1 MKNRFW
7 KTLAIIAGLLIIGA
21 GIYFGV
27 KYIVND
33 IQKKG
38 ADRAANENRVI
49 LQEETAQTEK
59 AQTAANENTVLTPA
73 PDITSTQISSG
84 TVLVDVSEIV
94 ENVMPS
100 VVSIVDTVEYKQSQ
114 TYNPYNYFFGGGKSS
129 SQTQE
134 LPYSGSGVIVGSRDG
149 RLLIVT
155 NAHVVNNEETTSAY
169 TITSKELTVT
179 FVDGTSADAV
189 VLGMDTE
196 ADLAVIYVE
205 LGKLSDET
213 KSAIKTAVIGNSDEI
228 KIGAGVIAI
237 GNALGYGQSVTTGII
252 SAKDRQVTIDNITRS
267 LMQTD
272 AAINPGNSG
281 GGLFDAQGR
290 LIGINSA
297 KTSSTSVE
305 GMGFAIPITSAQA
318 IIEDLMNKEVVAEED
333 RGYLGVSG
341 STVPDNYIAQYGYPA
356 GVVVNNIVADSP
368 AEKAGLQYYDIIT
381 EVNGKPVTSMDSL
394 KKEINSYKAGTTVE
408 LTVMRPEGRNFREM
422 KAEATLVTYEEIS
435 GNLPEEAPENVP
447 ETEEA
452 PETDEDENPFQSI
465 WDWFF
470 NH

>member
-7 KTLAIIAGLLIIGA
+7 KTLAIIAGVLIIGA

-38 ADRAANENRVI
+38 SDRTAENRVT
-49 LQEETAQTEK
+49 LQDEPTQTESLSV
-59 AQTAANENTVLTPA
+59 AENTNTVLTPA
-73 PDITSTQISSG
+73 PDIASTQISSG

-94 ENVMPS
+94 ENVMPA

-114 TYNPYNYFFGGGKSS
+114 GYNPYNYFFGGGQSS
-129 SQTQE
+129 PQTQE
-134 LPYSGSGVIVGSRDG
+134 LPYSGSGVIVGSRGD

-155 NAHVVNNEETTSAY
+155 NAHVVNNEEKTSAY

-179 FVDGTSADAV
+179 FVDGTSADAT

-196 ADLAVIYVE
+196 ADLAVIFVD
-205 LGKLSDET
+205 LTKLSDET
-213 KSAIKTAVIGNSDEI
+213 KSAIKTAVVGNSDEI
-228 KIGAGVIAI
+228 KIGSGVIAI
-237 GNALGYGQSVTTGII
+237 GNALGYGQSVTTGIS
-252 SAKDRQVTIDNITRS
+252 SAKDRQVTIDNITRT

-305 GMGFAIPITSAQA
+305 GMGFAIPITSAQE
-318 IIEDLMNKEVVAEED
+318 IIEDLMNKEVIAEDE

-341 STVPDNYIAQYGYPA
+341 STVPDNYISQYGYPS

-381 EVNGKPVTSMDSL
+381 EVNGKTVTSMDSL
-394 KKEINSYKAGTTVE
+394 KKTINSYKAGSTVE

-422 KAEATLVTYEEIS
+422 KTEATLATYEEIS
-435 GNLPEEAPENVP
+435 GKLPAEVPESVP
-447 ETEEA
+447 ETEEV
-452 PETDEDENPFQSI
+452 PETDGENPFQSI